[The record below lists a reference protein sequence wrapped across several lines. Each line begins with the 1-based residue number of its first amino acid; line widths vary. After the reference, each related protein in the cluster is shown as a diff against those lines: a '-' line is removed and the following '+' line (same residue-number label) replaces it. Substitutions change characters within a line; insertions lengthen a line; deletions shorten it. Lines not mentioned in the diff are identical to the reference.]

1 MEDIIHKGHIMQP
14 TVIQTAEKSVY
25 IESKENATVNL
36 TINMPQGMQIGTF
49 LPNGSANDTPTI
61 QGLSHEYYNLIVFDD
76 PDIELPANTAWVS
89 ESRSPYNSEHWIPDE
104 IKKNGYSD
112 DRIIKKELLKIPAL
126 ICYENTD
133 YHYKTS
139 PTHKA
144 TLAYLTDVE
153 RKDKTLYVYFK
164 PICLF
169 YQQLINKNL
178 EVFGLSGSKKD
189 AIGELNRSHWAIKER
204 NIFKALQKVGV
215 AVPEI
220 KA

>member
-36 TINMPQGMQIGTF
+36 TINIPQGMQIGTF

-89 ESRSPYNSEHWIPDE
+89 ESRSPYNSEHWIPE
-104 IKKNGYSD
+104 
-112 DRIIKKELLKIPAL
+112 
-126 ICYENTD
+126 
-133 YHYKTS
+133 
-139 PTHKA
+139 
-144 TLAYLTDVE
+144 
-153 RKDKTLYVYFK
+153 
-164 PICLF
+164 
-169 YQQLINKNL
+169 
-178 EVFGLSGSKKD
+178 
-189 AIGELNRSHWAIKER
+189 
-204 NIFKALQKVGV
+204 
-215 AVPEI
+215 PEI